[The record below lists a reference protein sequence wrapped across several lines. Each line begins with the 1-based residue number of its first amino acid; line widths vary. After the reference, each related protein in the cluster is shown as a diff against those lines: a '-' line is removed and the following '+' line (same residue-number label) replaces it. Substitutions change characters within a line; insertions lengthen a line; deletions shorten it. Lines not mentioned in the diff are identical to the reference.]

1 LHQREPPRISGGLG
15 WRHYTGLWRELRQRL
30 VGWLYRHDWQVAAI
44 LALAIVAVAAY
55 VLWPRPV
62 SSPNVAAAAI
72 SADDVEAAQ
81 ERTVIVYV
89 SGAVQ
94 HPGLYTLG
102 ATLRVSDAIVAAGG
116 LTEDADPNCLPNLAA
131 HVKDAKQIAVPL
143 VGHCAKGKKAKLDV
157 NTATREQLLLVP
169 GMDPLLA
176 DAIIKYRQDF
186 GGFVAL
192 TELKSAM
199 GLDANTY
206 KQLAKSLI
214 VN

>member
-1 LHQREPPRISGGLG
+1 LFRA
-15 WRHYTGLWRELRQRL
+15 LRTRL
-30 VGWLYRHDWQVAAI
+30 TGWLYRHDWQVAAI
-44 LALAIVAVAAY
+44 LGLAIVAIGAY
-55 VLWPRPV
+55 VLWPRPEPAPV
-62 SSPNVAAAAI
+62 ITAAAI

-94 HPGLYTLG
+94 HPGLYTVG
-102 ATLRVSDAIVAAGG
+102 ASLRVTDAIVAAGG
-116 LTEDADPNCLPNLAA
+116 LTQDADPNCLPNLAA

-143 VGHCAKGKKAKLDV
+143 IGHCAKAKKAKLDI

-169 GMDPLLA
+169 GMDQGLA

-186 GGFVAL
+186 GGFIAL

-206 KQLAKSLI
+206 KQLAKSLT

>member
-1 LHQREPPRISGGLG
+1 M
-15 WRHYTGLWRELRQRL
+15 
-30 VGWLYRHDWQVAAI
+30 
-44 LALAIVAVAAY
+44 
-55 VLWPRPV
+55 
-62 SSPNVAAAAI
+62 
-72 SADDVEAAQ
+72 
-81 ERTVIVYV
+81 IVYV

-94 HPGLYTLG
+94 HPGLYTIG

-116 LTEDADPNCLPNLAA
+116 LTEDADPSCLPNLAA

-143 VGHCAKGKKAKLDV
+143 IGHCARGKKAKLDI

-169 GMDPLLA
+169 GMDGALA
-176 DAIIKYRQDF
+176 DAIIKYRTDF

-199 GLDANTY
+199 GVDADTY
-206 KQLAKSLI
+206 KRLAKSLT